1 MRTTSRVLGII
12 GAAISILLSMLL
24 LFGAV
29 SFLNTSIWENRYD
42 ESDAFDDV
50 MPKSQYVKETSL
62 AGGVFL
68 VFGIAAVAA
77 GVLGLVGGIIVK
89 KKNVAAGVMMII
101 AAVVSLFTFFNVA
114 SMTLFIIG
122 AVMAFKR
129 EPQMVM
135 VPYPAY
141 PPQYYPY
148 PPQPYPPQAA
158 PYPPPYP
165 PYPQPPVQN
174 PPQPQQQQ

>member
-12 GAAISILLSMLL
+12 GAAISFLLGIFLIFGGGMFLDDNMWEDSYDSFSGNAARDANAMA
-24 LFGAV
+24 GAV
-29 SFLNTSIWENRYD
+29 FI
-42 ESDAFDDV
+42 
-50 MPKSQYVKETSL
+50 
-62 AGGVFL
+62 G
-68 VFGIAAVAA
+68 FGTAAMIA
-77 GVLGLVGGIIVK
+77 GVLGLVGGIIVTR
-89 KKNVAAGVMMII
+89 KNVAAGVMMII

-122 AVMAFKR
+122 AVLAFKR

-165 PYPQPPVQN
+165 PYPQPPAQN
-174 PPQPQQQQ
+174 PPQPPQQQ